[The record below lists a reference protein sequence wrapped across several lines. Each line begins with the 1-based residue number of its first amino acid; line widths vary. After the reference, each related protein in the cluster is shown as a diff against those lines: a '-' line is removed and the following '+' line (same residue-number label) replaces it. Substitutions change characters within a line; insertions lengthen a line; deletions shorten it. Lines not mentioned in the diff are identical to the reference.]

1 MDHLLRG
8 RMLKGLKWLQRR
20 KVRTLLVENLD
31 AIQPRLISGNQPVT
45 SDLVEQ
51 HVRIWNDLLL
61 LLQAWIEQSLSVL
74 PLRVGILLPK
84 LDIVRELGDKVLCV
98 TPPKIERLER
108 LESAFKKPGAACREI
123 LTLWNTCMWRR
134 SVDVWLHI
142 DVHFWFLRLDQ
153 IHVRMTSFRIQGK
166 THGHSRRSRN
176 FCPSF
181 VYDSE
186 KKCLMSLI
194 ELSLTSSRSSSILTI
209 SMSASPT
216 LLSGGLVLRRFLGSV
231 ILGLVCACQVG
242 TQRGSAIPLV
252 AARLL
257 GLAIPSQTLDTE
269 IHLAPHLGPPRRWPW
284 ACASLQGG
292 KARLPPRC

>member
-134 SVDVWLHI
+134 SVDVWLEMDI
-142 DVHFWFLRLDQ
+142 RFWFLRLARRL
-153 IHVRMTSFRIQGK
+153 VRS
-166 THGHSRRSRN
+166 
-176 FCPSF
+176 
-181 VYDSE
+181 
-186 KKCLMSLI
+186 
-194 ELSLTSSRSSSILTI
+194 
-209 SMSASPT
+209 
-216 LLSGGLVLRRFLGSV
+216 
-231 ILGLVCACQVG
+231 
-242 TQRGSAIPLV
+242 
-252 AARLL
+252 
-257 GLAIPSQTLDTE
+257 
-269 IHLAPHLGPPRRWPW
+269 
-284 ACASLQGG
+284 
-292 KARLPPRC
+292 